1 MAGEYLTGKYTG
13 EAECRISNEA
23 IKERLARRLQEHAAQ
38 ADKITRLLDLLERNP
53 DFEELLNLTRDVG

>member
-1 MAGEYLTGKYTG
+1 MAGEYLTGKYS